1 MEELTKFQITS
12 RSLVQHNNN
21 KCSIHILGTGI
32 CLFIGGILFGA
43 EKMAVKSM
51 DIRSGGKLGTTEFF
65 FCLDIS
71 PIYTMYS
78 KGFFFEAGLCRRRG
92 EALFLHHRAASI

>member
-1 MEELTKFQITS
+1 MEEL
-12 RSLVQHNNN
+12 N
-21 KCSIHILGTGI
+21 KVSNHIQVFSSAQQQCSIHILGTSSI
-32 CLFIGGILFGA
+32 LALVLSVHQWILFGA
-43 EKMAVKSM
+43 EKRAVKSM

-78 KGFFFEAGLCRRRG
+78 KGFFFEAGLF
-92 EALFLHHRAASI
+92 EQ